1 MSHYNLLTYGQYMN
15 IDTNCIIYNC
25 AKTET
30 QAILIFKSDEAFF
43 SIIIKVQLGNLV
55 VNFQSINQLI
65 KGLMLYKVKF
75 PVLSFIIKLV

>member
-1 MSHYNLLTYGQYMN
+1 MN
-15 IDTNCIIYNC
+15 IDTNCIIYNGS
-25 AKTET
+25 KTET

-43 SIIIKVQLGNLV
+43 SIIIKVHSRNLV

>member
-1 MSHYNLLTYGQYMN
+1 MN

-43 SIIIKVQLGNLV
+43 SIIIKVQLRNLV

-65 KGLMLYKVKF
+65 RG
-75 PVLSFIIKLV
+75 